1 METRKRKVKHHV
13 VDLVLRRDRPDINGC
28 FPLILKITYG
38 KQRSYFS
45 IPKEL
50 SFFVNDKE
58 SYVSTSM
65 NEDTYETLVENNTK
79 KRLTENERLLRDFLQ
94 EYKFKALSVAKTLV
108 PFSREAFIE
117 LFFNQS
123 ETGESES
130 EDDVFTSF
138 EQYCTQ
144 LNEENRYGT
153 ARAYKSACASF
164 VAFCR
169 GELTT
174 HKESRKTGKTK
185 ENGKKKDLRLPF
197 EKITV
202 EFLMQYEREMLQNNN
217 SKSTIGMHLR
227 ALRAVYRKY
236 GSINSPNY
244 PFGNG
249 KYTIPTAK
257 KNKRALDTEAIQR
270 IMRYTPENEGEYL
283 AIGLWRTSFYCGGL
297 NPADIVHLRT
307 HHFVPDKEGGAITE
321 IVRQKT
327 KRQREE
333 TRIEILLSAKQWD
346 YVRLYLKHFEGY
358 FEILNTLQGE
368 ERLLRHQ
375 SMVKNINKHL
385 AQIAIT
391 LEIPVFTT
399 YVARH
404 SAATQLLRNN
414 VPIEHISEVLGHKSI
429 TTTQIYLGSFNIEQK
444 REFSKTLD
452 L

>member
-1 METRKRKVKHHV
+1 MYSRKRKVKHHV
-13 VDLVLRRDRPDINGC
+13 VDLILRKDRPDANGL

-38 KQRSYFS
+38 KQRTYFS

-50 SFFVNDKE
+50 SFFVNEKE
-58 SYVSTSM
+58 CFVISFM
-65 NEDTYETLVENNTK
+65 NEETYTLLVENNK
-79 KRLTENERLLRDFLQ
+79 KRLTDNERLLRDFLQ

-108 PFSREAFIE
+108 PFNRDAFIE
-117 LFFNQS
+117 LFFQQS
-123 ETGESES
+123 DNTEQKTDG
-130 EDDVFTSF
+130 DVLSSF
-138 EQYCTQ
+138 DKYCDQ
-144 LNEENRYGT
+144 LKKENRYGT
-153 ARAYKSACASF
+153 ARAYMTACSSF
-164 VAFCR
+164 KAFCR
-169 GELTT
+169 GELSH
-174 HKESRKTGKTK
+174 HKESRKEGKTK
-185 ENGKKKDLRLPF
+185 KNQSKKEIRLPF
-197 EKITV
+197 DNITV
-202 EFLMQYEREMLQNNN
+202 EFLMQYEREMIQNNN

-236 GSINSPNY
+236 GSINSPTY

-257 KNKRALDTEAIQR
+257 KNKRALDTEAIKK

-283 AIGLWRTSFYCGGL
+283 AIGLWKTSFYCGGL

-333 TRIEILLSAKQWD
+333 TRIEILLSAKQWE
-346 YVRLYLKHFEGY
+346 YVRQYLKHFGAY
-358 FEILNTLQGE
+358 FETLITLHGE

-375 SMVKNINKHL
+375 TMVKNINRHL
-385 AQIAIT
+385 SQIASK
-391 LEIPVFTT
+391 LEIPIITT
-399 YVARH
+399 YAARH

-444 REFSKTLD
+444 REFAKTLD
-452 L
+452 M